1 MWTVVELAAT
11 CPFGQNIA
19 GVEELK
25 VIQGSITQLNSI
37 TIFKNLGFYDLN
49 VDWNENRLV
58 DIFNGMYVLKLL
70 FFKKKWKFR
79 SYFGNLIVL
88 INFWYKYG
96 IFLLL
101 FSNLEQQLDISKE
114 VSNYMIMILIMYEK
128 FTEALNLAK
137 ATQLP
142 YQAIE
147 LLLSHNRKE
156 EAINLTL
163 EQHQNLSNLESL
175 KVAQSLSYDFISSF
189 LIGLASIKTINTDD
203 E

>member
-70 FFKKKWKFR
+70 FFKKMK
-79 SYFGNLIVL
+79 I
-88 INFWYKYG
+88 
-96 IFLLL
+96 
-101 FSNLEQQLDISKE
+101 
-114 VSNYMIMILIMYEK
+114 
-128 FTEALNLAK
+128 
-137 ATQLP
+137 P
-142 YQAIE
+142 
-147 LLLSHNRKE
+147 
-156 EAINLTL
+156 
-163 EQHQNLSNLESL
+163 
-175 KVAQSLSYDFISSF
+175 
-189 LIGLASIKTINTDD
+189 
-203 E
+203 